1 MQAHS
6 LRQRPYTS
14 HSVWY
19 LPSLAHSDGGWS
31 QRAVASTPEMGS
43 GSEWV
48 EMTKTWGK
56 ASCPELQL
64 LLGRSEIFF
73 PNRHIYN
80 EN

>member
-6 LRQRPYTS
+6 LKLRPYTS
-14 HSVWY
+14 LSVWC

-31 QRAVASTPEMGS
+31 LAAANTPGMGS

-48 EMTKTWGK
+48 EMTKIWGK

-73 PNRHIYN
+73 PNLYIYN